1 MAKKKSVFERLGL
14 IEQIDEDIEELEK
27 QEDAPE
33 SLFGAEH
40 LVDDEDSEIEDYDE
54 LIEEDSFSLDEPIE
68 DEEYPEYEQIES
80 ESELIEEETTD
91 HSENSENGL
100 EKQSLFEALLDE
112 NDLSVENNNI
122 ELEQKEA
129 KPTAEDSIFE
139 NLQEESQT
147 DTREFEI
154 NREKERIEREIRQ
167 YEEMTQNVKNSVQN
181 ERLYTVSQIY
191 QNKQLDYDKKR
202 TIFMVEEFINALP
215 ESLPT
220 EVKRESVKN
229 IISASGIDLEMLM
242 EDAYKR
248 LDTLN
253 QELTMQLD
261 VTDEIVRQSNE
272 AIAELESKILEIKK
286 QISERKKGQDES
298 KFGIDYETQKILNI
312 VEFINPQK

>member
-27 QEDAPE
+27 QADTPE

-40 LVDDEDSEIEDYDE
+40 LVSDDEMTEIEDYDE
-54 LIEEDSFSLDEPIE
+54 LIEEESFEQV
-68 DEEYPEYEQIES
+68 EESDDLHQEMTETQEEVAS
-80 ESELIEEETTD
+80 EIS
-91 HSENSENGL
+91 L

-112 NDLSVENNNI
+112 NDPVDEKVEENRAVENRAVETENSR
-122 ELEQKEA
+122 
-129 KPTAEDSIFE
+129 SIFE
-139 NLQEESQT
+139 VSDERFIDEDDQRQS
-147 DTREFEI
+147 EI

-167 YEEMTQNVKNSVQN
+167 YEEMTQNLKQSVQS
-181 ERLYTVSQIY
+181 ERLYTVAQIY
-191 QNKQLDYDKKR
+191 ENKQLDYDKKR

-215 ESLPT
+215 ESLPI

-229 IISASGIDLEMLM
+229 IIAASGINLEVLM
-242 EDAYKR
+242 DDAYKR
-248 LDTLN
+248 LETLN
-253 QELTMQLD
+253 QELNMQLN
-261 VTDEIVRQSNE
+261 VTDDIVRQSNA